1 LYFSV
6 CKFAPF
12 HRPEIERPYQE
23 DGLGKQYYKCS
34 TDENFVGI
42 IQLPGYCLYSV
53 MTGEFIIQLPGCF
66 YADI

>member
-34 TDENFVGI
+34 TDENFVGSVYEGNSFFRT
-42 IQLPGYCLYSV
+42 PYSGNYQQEV
-53 MTGEFIIQLPGCF
+53 LALK
-66 YADI
+66 Y